1 MIHQQKVRR
10 MARMSVYETR
20 HGYEDEK
27 VTRSFKND
35 YVLGQVLVTFVC
47 NTIAFL
53 LIAAVVVFYD
63 LENVLLAIF
72 NNNLISVMTV
82 LILAYL
88 LTQTAMI
95 ILTVLVYSSRYDR
108 AKKRQGRLYHELKVM
123 EQGYQREDGEILS

>member
-1 MIHQQKVRR
+1 
-10 MARMSVYETR
+10 MSVYETR

-123 EQGYQREDGEILS
+123 EQGYQREDGEIL